1 MDYQG
6 HGTHVAG
13 IIAAENEWY
22 VPDNEYDCMTDLKE
36 TLGLPVLRPMPNFL
50 STRCSPM

>member
-1 MDYQG
+1 MNQELTVRLGETHNVKKHPKQPDNDPMDYQG

-22 VPDNEYDCMTDLKE
+22 VEIGGMIP
-36 TLGLPVLRPMPNFL
+36 
-50 STRCSPM
+50 